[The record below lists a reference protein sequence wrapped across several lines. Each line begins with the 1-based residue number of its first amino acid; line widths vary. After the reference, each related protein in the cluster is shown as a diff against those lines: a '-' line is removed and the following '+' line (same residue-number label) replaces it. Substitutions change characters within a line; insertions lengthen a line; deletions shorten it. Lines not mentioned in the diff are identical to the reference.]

1 MLPALLVL
9 LASADFHWV
18 QDWMSQAF
26 YPALLSILVIASLGL
41 PIPEDIPLIAAGV
54 ILSTHGDAV
63 ATWPLTLLVAFCG
76 IMSGDVILY
85 TMGRRWGS
93 DVVNHR
99 WVRRLLTPE
108 RFQVMKHH
116 FHRHG
121 SWMCFFGRF
130 FMGIRGAMCLTAGA
144 THFPFL
150 RFFLADF
157 AGALLSVPFFIWLG
171 SWFAQ
176 NIPLLLTYVKDVQGI
191 VLIALA
197 TAIVIGLVVY
207 KIRKSRRG
215 AGLAEKLL
223 HLDPASVTA
232 EKPATMDAAAV
243 PAATAS
249 TQPKAA
255 QDKLAPV
262 RPS

>member
-1 MLPALLVL
+1 MLPPLLDL
-9 LASADFHWV
+9 LASADFQWI
-18 QDWMSQAF
+18 QNWMSQAF
-26 YPALLSILVIASLGL
+26 YPALLSILVLASLGI

-54 ILSTHGDAV
+54 ILATQGESV

-121 SWMCFFGRF
+121 TWMCFIGRF
-130 FMGIRGAMCLTAGA
+130 FMGIRGAMCITAGA
-144 THFPFL
+144 THFPFV

-157 AGALLSVPFFIWLG
+157 AGALLSVPFFVWLG
-171 SWFAQ
+171 YWFAQ

-191 VLIALA
+191 VLVVLVA
-197 TAIVIGLVVY
+197 AIVIGVVVY
-207 KIRKSRRG
+207 KVRKARRG

-223 HLDPASVTA
+223 HLGPEGAAV
-232 EKPATMDAAAV
+232 EKSAAKEVAAAPTAT
-243 PAATAS
+243 PAP
-249 TQPKAA
+249 PKAA
-255 QDKLAPV
+255 KDKLAPA

>member
-1 MLPALLVL
+1 MLPALLDL
-9 LASADFHWV
+9 LASADFQWV
-18 QDWMSQAF
+18 QEWMSQAF
-26 YPALLSILVIASLGL
+26 YPALLSILVLASLGI

-54 ILSTHGDAV
+54 ILATHGDSV
-63 ATWPLTLLVAFCG
+63 ATWPFTLLVAFCG

-99 WVRRLLTPE
+99 WVRRLLTPA
-108 RFQVMKHH
+108 RFQVMKRH

-121 SWMCFFGRF
+121 TWMCFIGRF

-157 AGALLSVPFFIWLG
+157 AGAVLSVPFFVWLG
-171 SWFAQ
+171 YWFAQ
-176 NIPLLLTYVKDVQGI
+176 NIPLLLTYMKDVQGV
-191 VLIALA
+191 VLIALVA
-197 TAIVIGLVVY
+197 AIVIGVVIY
-207 KIRKSRRG
+207 KIRKARRG
-215 AGLAEKLL
+215 AGLAEKLA
-223 HLDPASVTA
+223 PA
-232 EKPATMDAAAV
+232 
-243 PAATAS
+243 
-249 TQPKAA
+249 
-255 QDKLAPV
+255 